1 MIDYTVRSINSKL
14 ANSIQIKHHYL
25 HTRGSCSQAFGLFDG
40 NDIIGVILFG
50 NPTAPTTIKIC
61 GEHNK
66 KNVIELT
73 RLWIKDDTP
82 KNTESYF
89 ISRALK
95 HVSKPIIIA
104 FADPD
109 ANHIGIIY
117 QACSFIYLG
126 KSARGGRVIAIKN
139 NKIHNK
145 TLWSEYKTAKRIRE
159 VFGSDNVYY
168 KEYNTKHRYVYI
180 NCHKKLRLKY
190 ISDLIY
196 SVKKYPKHKYI

>member
-1 MIDYTVRSINSKL
+1 MIDYTVKEIERKL
-14 ANSIQIKHHYL
+14 ANEIQLKNHYL
-25 HTRGSCSQAFGLFDG
+25 HTRASCSQAFGLFD
-40 NDIIGVILFG
+40 NDDIIGVMLFG
-50 NPTAPTTIKIC
+50 NPTAPTTINIC
-61 GEHNK
+61 GESNK
-66 KNVIELT
+66 KKIIELT

-95 HVSKPIIIA
+95 NVLKPVIIA

-109 ANHIGIIY
+109 ANHVGTIY

-126 KSARGGRVIAIKN
+126 KSNRGGRVIAIKN

-159 VFGSDNVYY
+159 VFGADNVYY

-180 NCHKKLRLKY
+180 NCHKKLRKEY
-190 ISDLIY
+190 IDSLIY
-196 SVKKYPKHKYI
+196 DVQKYPKR